1 MGMMTIGNGMKID
14 LLWENPNP
22 KNSFSPQ
29 TIQLPNFT
37 DYDILRVYAYAGTAS
52 TIVSVA
58 ETFSKI
64 GDRALMSYVGWDSQ
78 AVTHD
83 RSATVTETGLSVTGG
98 SRAGVSNNTVM
109 IPYRIYGIKF

>member
-1 MGMMTIGNGMKID
+1 MGMMTVGNEMKID
-14 LLWENPNP
+14 LLWENLNP

-29 TIQLPNFT
+29 TIPLSNLT
-37 DYDILRVYAYAGTAS
+37 DYDMLRVYSYTSITS
-52 TIVSVA
+52 TLVNVA

-83 RSATVTETGLSVTGG
+83 RSATVTETGLSVTAG
-98 SRAGVSNNTVM
+98 SRAGVLNNTVM